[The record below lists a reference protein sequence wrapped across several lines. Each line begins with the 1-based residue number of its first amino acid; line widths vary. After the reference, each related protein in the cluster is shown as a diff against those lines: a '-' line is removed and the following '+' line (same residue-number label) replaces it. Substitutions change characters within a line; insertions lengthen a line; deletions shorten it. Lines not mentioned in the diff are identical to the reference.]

1 MPEKGEWSEANMST
15 DHHLA
20 TEDED
25 FQRMRAYDKNW
36 NGAKFIG
43 VLVGTLAVAL
53 TIIYGLSSIGSG

>member
-1 MPEKGEWSEANMST
+1 MST

-25 FQRMRAYDKNW
+25 FQLMRAYDKKW
-36 NGAKFIG
+36 SGAKFIA
-43 VLVGTLAVAL
+43 VLFGTLAVAL